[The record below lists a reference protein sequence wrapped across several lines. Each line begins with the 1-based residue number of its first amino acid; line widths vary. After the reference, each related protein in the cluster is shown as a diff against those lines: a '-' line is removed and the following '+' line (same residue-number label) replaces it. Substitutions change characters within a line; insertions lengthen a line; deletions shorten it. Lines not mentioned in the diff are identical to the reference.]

1 MIISK
6 KVRLLPTKEQE
17 EKMWQSVGTSRFI
30 YNWTLNRQLENFKNG
45 GKFIQDGELR
55 KEITQLKKSELSWLN
70 EVSNN
75 VAKQAIKDCCNA
87 YKNFFKIKD
96 KHYSKSTIEKAK
108 RQNRKLAVYDLEGH
122 PKFKS
127 KKKSRPS
134 FYNDPIKLKVK
145 EKKVLIEKIGWIKT
159 NEQIPRDV
167 KYNNPRIT
175 YDNKYWYI
183 SVGVEVDRKQEELTD
198 ISLGIDLGLKDLAI
212 CSDGKVFKNINKTKE
227 VKKLEKRLKQKQRQ
241 ISRKYEINK
250 IKKEGGERCQFIK
263 TKNIEKL
270 ENTTKLIHRKLTNI
284 RNNYLHQVTT
294 SIVKTKPYRIVIEDL
309 NVSGM
314 MKNKHLSDSVRKQC
328 FNKFR
333 QYITYKTELCG
344 IELVIA
350 DIFYPSSKTCS
361 QCGSMKKDLKLK
373 DRIYKCPHCGSV
385 IDRDLNAAINLSMY
399 QN

>member
-1 MIISK
+1 MILAK
-6 KVRLLPTKEQE
+6 KVRIYPTKEQE
-17 EKMWQSVGTSRFI
+17 QKLWQSVGTARFI
-30 YNWTLNRQLENFKNG
+30 YNYTLAKQEENYKSG
-45 GKFIQDGELR
+45 GKFISDGIIR
-55 KEITQLKKSELSWLN
+55 KELTQLKKSELIWLN

-75 VAKQAIKDCCNA
+75 VTKQAVKDACNA
-87 YKNFFKIKD
+87 YKRFFKGL
-96 KHYSKSTIEKAK
+96 AK
-108 RQNRKLAVYDLEGH
+108 K

-127 KKKSRPS
+127 RKKSKAS

-159 NEQIPRDV
+159 NEQIPIDI
-167 KYNNPRIT
+167 KYNNPRVT

-183 SVGVEVDRKQEELTD
+183 SVGIEVDKKQEELTD

-227 VKKLEKRLKQKQRQ
+227 VKKLEKKLKQKQRQ
-241 ISRKYEINK
+241 ISRKYELNK
-250 IKKEGGERCQFIK
+250 IVKGGSCQFIK

-309 NVSGM
+309 NVFGM

-333 QYITYKTELCG
+333 KYLTYKTELNG

-350 DIFYPSSKTCS
+350 DRFYPSSKTCS

-373 DRIYKCPHCGSV
+373 DRIYRCSHCGTV
-385 IDRDLNAAINLSMY
+385 IDRDYNASLNLSMY
-399 QN
+399 KLE